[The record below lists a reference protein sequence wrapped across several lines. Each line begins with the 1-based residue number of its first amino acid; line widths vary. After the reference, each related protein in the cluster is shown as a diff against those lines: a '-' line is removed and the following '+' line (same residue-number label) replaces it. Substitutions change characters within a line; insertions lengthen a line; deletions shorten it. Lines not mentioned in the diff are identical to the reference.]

1 MAAAFRVGTDIGGT
15 FTDFTVIDDTTGEI
29 VVETCLTTR
38 GAPEAAVLDG
48 LDVLATNA
56 AQATTRALTAAPSA
70 RTLREVVSDP
80 GAGGFDFAGSAETV
94 AQQMGE
100 VAAAIGGDGF
110 LVSNPPTRRD
120 IAEITDG
127 LAPVLRRLGLT
138 RREYLPGVFRNN
150 LLAF

>member
-1 MAAAFRVGTDIGGT
+1 
-15 FTDFTVIDDTTGEI
+15 
-29 VVETCLTTR
+29 
-38 GAPEAAVLDG
+38 
-48 LDVLATNA
+48 
-56 AQATTRALTAAPSA
+56 
-70 RTLREVVSDP
+70 
-80 GAGGFDFAGSAETV
+80 
-94 AQQMGE
+94 

-110 LVSNPPTRRD
+110 LVSNPPMRRD

>member
-1 MAAAFRVGTDIGGT
+1 MGTDIGRT

-38 GAPEAAVLDG
+38 GAPDAAVLDG

-56 AQATTRALTAAPSA
+56 AQATTRDLTAAPSA
-70 RTLREVVSDP
+70 RTLREVVSEP
-80 GAGGFDFAGSAETV
+80 GTGGFDFAGSAETV
-94 AQQMGE
+94 EQMGE

-120 IAEITDG
+120 MAEITDG

-150 LLAF
+150 FLAF